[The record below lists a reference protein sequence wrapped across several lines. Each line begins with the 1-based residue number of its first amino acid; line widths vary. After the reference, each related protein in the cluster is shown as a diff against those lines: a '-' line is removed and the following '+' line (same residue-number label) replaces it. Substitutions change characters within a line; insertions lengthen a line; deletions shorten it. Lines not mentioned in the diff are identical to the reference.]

1 MTPKTPQLTE
11 GKADNLEIGKIEESL
26 KQVSSQKRVLES
38 EIRTGAPSG
47 SNTTT
52 DITSTKGKKGAK
64 AVSKF
69 QQPKSADSLGVSLLV
84 DQVMDL
90 LQDFR
95 QPKPDMLG
103 NKKKNDRGK
112 NENGLRTSTAL
123 SNHSKFASTA
133 RAKYNILLEAEELL
147 KKAVQNKYI
156 FSPEQLFRLEQGI
169 STLPADLQREH
180 GAGLNRLEQA
190 LDGIKINNGLPMGT
204 RNLGINNRHENKRKN
219 TRALA

>member
-11 GKADNLEIGKIEESL
+11 GKAENLEIGKIEDSL
-26 KQVSSQKRVLES
+26 KQVSSEKRVLEA
-38 EIRTGAPSG
+38 EIRAGVPSS
-47 SNTTT
+47 SNATT
-52 DITSTKGKKGAK
+52 DITSTKGKKGQKVA
-64 AVSKF
+64 SKF
-69 QQPKSADSLGVSLLV
+69 QQPKQADSLGVGLLV

-103 NKKKNDRGK
+103 NKKKNDSSK

-123 SNHSKFASTA
+123 SNHSKFASTS

-147 KKAVQNKYI
+147 KKAAQNKYI

-169 STLPADLQREH
+169 STLPADLQKEH
-180 GAGLNRLEQA
+180 GAGMNRLEQA
-190 LDGIKINNGLPMGT
+190 LDGIKINNGLPLGT
-204 RNLGINNRHENKRKN
+204 RNLGSNNRHENKRKN
-219 TRALA
+219 TRVPA